1 MRGVSSV
8 GGGAEGEDISE
19 KRGILT
25 DNGERDK
32 SEIVEYMKTSSL

>member
-1 MRGVSSV
+1 MRGGSSV

-25 DNGERDK
+25 DNGTSR
-32 SEIVEYMKTSSL
+32 EIVE